1 MSSYPPTLIMRH
13 RKENLKKCSLEP
25 LKARGDLCFLTY
37 PFTRFPSAPGYVM
50 LALDAPLLSVQDR
63 ERGLFLIDATWRYAA
78 KIERVLCAKKKWIK
92 RSLPPVTT
100 AYPRK
105 QHDCADPERGLAS
118 VEALYVAYLLLGRD
132 TSGLLDHYRWKE
144 AFWAQSGLKNKLFDQ
159 LKGNFKKDKK
169 GE

>member
-1 MSSYPPTLIMRH
+1 MNSYPPTLIMRH

-25 LKARGDLCFLTY
+25 LKQREDLCFLTY
-37 PFTRFPSAPGYVM
+37 PFELFPDAPGYVM
-50 LALDAPLLSVQDR
+50 LALDGPLLSLQDR

-105 QHDCADPERGLAS
+105 QHDCADPKRGLAS
-118 VEALYVAYLLLGRD
+118 VEALYVAYRLLGRD
-132 TSGLLDHYRWKE
+132 ARGLLDHYRWKE
-144 AFWAQSGLKNKLFDQ
+144 AFWAQAGLNPNKL
-159 LKGNFKKDKK
+159 
-169 GE
+169 